1 MSLHDTETILNHTAP
16 SLPDLHNCTI
26 SSVVQFTMT
35 DQIIIAVLIFIQRIL
50 VSYKILSLI
59 VLKKSVIDSNNS
71 ILIFAE
77 FQYFLGLTV
86 LHCA

>member
-1 MSLHDTETILNHTAP
+1 MSLHNTDTILHHTAP

-26 SSVVQFTMT
+26 SSVLQYTMT

-50 VSYKILSLI
+50 VSYKI